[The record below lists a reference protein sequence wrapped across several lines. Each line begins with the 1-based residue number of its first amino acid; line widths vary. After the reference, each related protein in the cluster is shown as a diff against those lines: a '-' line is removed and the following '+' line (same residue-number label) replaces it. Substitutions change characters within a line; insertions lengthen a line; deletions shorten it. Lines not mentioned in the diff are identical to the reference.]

1 MTGHRSERMVNITA
15 TLPIALLER
24 IDESVHEG
32 RVSSRSYL
40 IREAVRDYL
49 KSLQ

>member
-1 MTGHRSERMVNITA
+1 MVNITA
-15 TLPIALLER
+15 TLPITLLER
-24 IDESVHEG
+24 IDELVHDG
-32 RVSSRSYL
+32 RVSSRSHL